1 VPPTLADRLLH
12 VLNAINDINHIL
24 ECKSRDEFAAD
35 RIIRAATER
44 LLEIISEA
52 SRRIPD
58 DIKARETQI
67 PWQRVADL
75 GNILRHAYHDTNPD
89 IIWRIAKNDLAPLQ
103 AFAEKVMREEGS
115 NSH

>member
-1 VPPTLADRLLH
+1 VPPTLADRLHH
-12 VLNAINDINHIL
+12 VLSAINDINHIL
-24 ECKSRDEFAAD
+24 EGKTRDEFAAD

-58 DIKARETQI
+58 DIKTREAQI
-67 PWQRVADL
+67 PWRRVADL
-75 GNILRHAYHDTNPD
+75 GNILRHAYQDTNPD
-89 IIWRIAKNDLAPLQ
+89 IIWRIAKHDLASLQ

-115 NSH
+115 KSP

>member
-1 VPPTLADRLLH
+1 VPPTLADRLRH
-12 VLNAINDINHIL
+12 VLSAISDINHIL
-24 ECKSRDEFAAD
+24 EGKTRDEFAAD

-52 SRRIPD
+52 SRRVPE
-58 DIKARETQI
+58 DIKAREAQI

-89 IIWRIAKNDLAPLQ
+89 IIWRIAKHDLAPLQ
-103 AFAEKVMREEGS
+103 AFAEKVMREEGFS
-115 NSH
+115 SH

>member
-1 VPPTLADRLLH
+1 VPPTLADRLRH
-12 VLNAINDINHIL
+12 VLDASRNINQML
-24 ECKSRDEFAAD
+24 EGKSRDEFAAD
-35 RIIRAATER
+35 WIIRAATER

-75 GNILRHAYHDTNPD
+75 GNRLRHAYHQVEPD
-89 IIWRIAKNDLAPLQ
+89 IIWQIVKHDLGSLQ
-103 AFAEKVMREEGS
+103 AFAEKVLRKEDS
-115 NSH
+115 DSP

>member
-1 VPPTLADRLLH
+1 MPPTLADRLRH
-12 VLNAINDINHIL
+12 VLSAINDINHIL
-24 ECKSRDEFAAD
+24 EGKSRDEFATD

-52 SRRIPD
+52 SRRIPE
-58 DIKARETQI
+58 DIKVRETQI

-89 IIWRIAKNDLAPLQ
+89 IIWRIAKHELAPLK
-103 AFAEKVMREEGS
+103 AFAERVMGEEDSS
-115 NSH
+115 NP